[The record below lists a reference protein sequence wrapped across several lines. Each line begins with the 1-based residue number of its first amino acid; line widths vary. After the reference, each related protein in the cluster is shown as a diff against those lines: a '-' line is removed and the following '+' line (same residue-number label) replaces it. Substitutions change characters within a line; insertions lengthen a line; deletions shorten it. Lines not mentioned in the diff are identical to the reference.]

1 MRDSVCTEVTLPR
14 AFDLRRA
21 NCCSWQSGV
30 DRSSK
35 GREADRL
42 QSLLPRLQTRYEQV
56 ANKEE
61 YATWINQYD
70 PLKSRRDALDTEIKN
85 VYAAAVAKLVPLLHQ
100 LAPLNNDI
108 SQWCRSK
115 PSGHLHDGDKRWL
128 SAIPTPHDLK
138 LPNPDKPTVNLWPPA
153 PHNYG
158 TDNLTPI
165 LGSPG
170 NEWWKTQQ
178 AEGARARIE
187 DAKRADALQ
196 EEEGRVRNDPKL
208 WRRG

>member
-1 MRDSVCTEVTLPR
+1 VTLPR

-138 LPNPDKPTVNLWPPA
+138 LPNPDKPTVNLWPHLA
-153 PHNYG
+153 A
-158 TDNLTPI
+158 TL
-165 LGSPG
+165 LSM
-170 NEWWKTQQ
+170 
-178 AEGARARIE
+178 ARAGDGVAWLPRTLAE
-187 DAKRADALQ
+187 DDISSGLLVEA
-196 EEEGRVRNDPKL
+196 GDPGL
-208 WRRG
+208 AIPI